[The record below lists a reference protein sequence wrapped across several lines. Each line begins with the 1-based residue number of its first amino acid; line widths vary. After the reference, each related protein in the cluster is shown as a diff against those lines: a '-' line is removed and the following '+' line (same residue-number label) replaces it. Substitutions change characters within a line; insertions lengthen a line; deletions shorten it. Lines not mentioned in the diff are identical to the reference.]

1 MSDIYFS
8 NYQLE
13 ENTDYFLYIGEL
25 KNYGLNI
32 FLAEALSRISG
43 RKFEFISIVPDIFE
57 QYNYKNLI
65 AINPLRK
72 NQSNEYGPNFFCRIS
87 AKKFMTCVSENH
99 QIKDL
104 IHKLLL
110 RQDNLFIY
118 MYESKPE
125 MTLDAIEGVSI
136 LGPDSKIAFKLN
148 SKIYQ
153 YKNLKEFIPVVEFD
167 ILNGL
172 NELIKT
178 TDKLWLTWNEGIF
191 VSQEY
196 SAAGVNSIIAHS
208 TRDIIN
214 KFNAEDD
221 KDETYLISRYIPHN
235 YDPTVLGVVANEN
248 DVYIAGIADQ
258 CIEKGTRFTG
268 SIFPSLMGKE
278 IVSKLKE
285 NTRVVGK
292 WLAKEGYRGLFG
304 CDFIVDLNGSV
315 MFIEINARKQGT
327 TLEFCCTL
335 ENSLPKGSPMLPELE
350 YYAVT
355 KNRFPEGTVEMEKNP
370 KNLHWGTYNYKLKNT
385 VRTNG
390 YIPQSSQEREA
401 FRKVAN
407 SNLKKDFLILE
418 HTGSDFI
425 VAEGSFLGRIV
436 SLGRDH
442 SSVRQ
447 GISQGQKTIELTID
461 ENVTSKEK

>member
-1 MSDIYFS
+1 MSDIYYSDF
-8 NYQLE
+8 QLE
-13 ENTDYFLYIGEL
+13 EDTEYFLYIGEL

-32 FLAEALSRISG
+32 FLAEALSKNLS
-43 RKFEFISIVPDIFE
+43 RKFDFIAIVPDIFE

-65 AINPLRK
+65 AINPLVNNYAR
-72 NQSNEYGPNFFCRIS
+72 EYGVNFARRVS
-87 AKKFMTCVSENH
+87 AGKFMSCVAENR
-99 QIKDL
+99 QIKGL
-104 IHKLLL
+104 VQKLLK
-110 RQDNLFIY
+110 RQDSLYIY

-153 YKNLKEFIPVVEFD
+153 YTNLKEFLPIVEFD
-167 ILNGL
+167 ICNGL

-178 TDKLWLTWNEGIF
+178 TDKLWLKWEEGIF

-208 TRDIIN
+208 TQDIIN
-214 KFNAEDD
+214 KFNGQ
-221 KDETYLISRYIPHN
+221 DETYLISRYIPHI

-248 DVYIAGIADQ
+248 DVYIAGVADQ
-258 CIEKGTRFTG
+258 RIEEGTRFTG
-268 SIFPSLMGKE
+268 STFPSLLDKE
-278 IVSKLKE
+278 TISILKKC
-285 NTRVVGK
+285 TRVAGK
-292 WLAKEGYRGLFG
+292 WLAREGYRGIFG
-304 CDFIVDLNGSV
+304 CDFLVDFNGNV
-315 MFIEINARKQGT
+315 MFLEVNARKQGT

-335 ENSLPKGSPMLPELE
+335 ENSLPQGAPILPELE

-355 KNRFPEGTVEMEKNP
+355 QNRFPVDIIEMEKNP
-370 KNLHWGTYNYKLKNT
+370 KNLHWGTYNYKLSSS

-390 YIPQSSQEREA
+390 YIPQNSQEREA
-401 FRKVAN
+401 FGKVSN
-407 SNLKKDFLILE
+407 NNLKKDFLILE

-436 SLGRDH
+436 ALGHDH
-442 SSVRQ
+442 SSVLQ
-447 GISQGQKTIELTID
+447 GISQGRKTIELTLG
-461 ENVTSKEK
+461 ENVIL